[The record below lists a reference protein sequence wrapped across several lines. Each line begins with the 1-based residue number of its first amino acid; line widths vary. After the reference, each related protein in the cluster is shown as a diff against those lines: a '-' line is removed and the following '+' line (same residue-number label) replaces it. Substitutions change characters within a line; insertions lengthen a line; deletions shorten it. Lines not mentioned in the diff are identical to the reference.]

1 MNVCQH
7 QIVIPTLA
15 VCGKRS
21 GFNYYYFIFSS
32 RVRFLITRMI
42 TDLRNTNNSSSSDR
56 AATGIDTA
64 ASLKCQNNN
73 NSNSTRDFNNSNNS
87 KRRSQ
92 QQQRRTRRQLS
103 TSPLFPCQPPTART
117 TSRPAA
123 ATRPPAWSDTPLP
136 RQGWPLLSRQLSL
149 PATKTAE
156 AQRPIP
162 ARLDSRL
169 KRLVLWNSPIT

>member
-1 MNVCQH
+1 MFLFQH
-7 QIVIPTLA
+7 LPI
-15 VCGKRS
+15 GRKRS
-21 GFNYYYFIFSS
+21 VFNYFIFSS
-32 RVRFLITRMI
+32 RVRDLIMRMI
-42 TDLRNTNNSSSSDR
+42 TDLRSTNNSSSSDR

-64 ASLKCQNNN
+64 ASLSCQNNN
-73 NSNSTRDFNNSNNS
+73 NNTKDFNNNNNN
-87 KRRSQ
+87 KRQSQQQ
-92 QQQRRTRRQLS
+92 QQQRRQLWTR
-103 TSPLFPCQPPTART
+103 PLFPCQPPTART

-123 ATRPPAWSDTPLP
+123 ATRPPAWNDTPLP